1 MSKFDKTLE
10 TFINDGLQKSS
21 NTTIS
26 ISRAGGNEQIGYKAA
41 LLDEAIST
49 GLGISSIVENRRM
62 NDGSFNNPAMGT
74 GYSNLMLNS
83 GYFMQNM
90 ITFDRTELTAIYHGC
105 WVFRRMVDIPARDM
119 WSHGISIANENGSED
134 LARVYSVYNRVKS
147 DMIYATQQSRIYGG
161 AAAFIMVDDGE
172 SDLSKP
178 LRIDNIRKGSPINF
192 IITDRWYGLEW
203 SSELVDNY
211 KSSDFGK
218 PKYYSFFVE
227 GEDNLIGQKIHYS
240 RVLRFVNRR
249 SPRIVE
255 QQLQGWGIS
264 ELEHV
269 MQDLM
274 NHENTKN
281 AISSLLNKALLEIV
295 KLEGMR
301 NTMAGLSAGNP
312 QASQMFA
319 SQMTALNNYR
329 TSNKLVFM
337 DKQDEY
343 EQSTYSFAGLSDI
356 LNSQKDIVSGA
367 AEMPEVLLFGTNRA
381 GLNGDNPVELRIY
394 ADMILG
400 RQEQE
405 CRPVV
410 DKLLP
415 ILFKIAGV
423 EKPRHINYEFES
435 ILDSTNESKQSALQ
449 SVVSNSMQLVDSE
462 LITRETALE
471 EIVAAQKQTGF
482 GVNITERD
490 YELAREMDKQARENP
505 QGAEMIGGGM
515 PPELDSEFSEED
527 DVGDEIEEELS
538 DSMPKSQSYDD
549 VKEKIIKA
557 TMRDRHKV
565 FKLKQ

>member
-1 MSKFDKTLE
+1 MAKFDRTLE
-10 TFINDGLQKSS
+10 KFIDDGFSKATASF
-21 NTTIS
+21 S
-26 ISRAGGNEQIGYKAA
+26 ISKAGSDNEIGSKAK

-49 GLGISSIVENRRM
+49 GLGTSAVIENKRIT
-62 NDGSFNNPAMGT
+62 DGSFNNPAMGT
-74 GYSNLMLNS
+74 GYSNYMLES

-90 ITFDRTELTAIYHGC
+90 ITFDRNELTAVYHGC
-105 WVFRRMVDIPARDM
+105 WVFRKIVDIIARDM
-119 WSHGISIANENGSED
+119 WSHGISVENEDGQED
-134 LARVYSVYNRVKS
+134 LSRVYALYNKVKS

-161 AAAFIMVDDGE
+161 AAAFMMVDDGE
-172 SDLSKP
+172 EDLSKP
-178 LRIDNIRKGSPINF
+178 LRLENIKKGSPINF

-211 KSSDFGK
+211 RSRDFGK

-227 GEDNLIGQKIHYS
+227 GEDDLIGQRIHYS

-255 QQLQGWGIS
+255 QMLQGWGIS
-264 ELEHV
+264 ELEHI

-281 AISSLLNKALLEIV
+281 AIASLLNKALLEIV

-301 NTMAGLSAGNP
+301 NTMSGLSAGNP

-319 SQMTALNNYR
+319 AQMTALNNYR

-343 EQSTYSFAGLSDI
+343 EQVQYAFSGLSEI
-356 LNSQKDIVSGA
+356 LDSQKDVVAGA
-367 AEMPEVLLFGTNRA
+367 AEMPEVLLYGTNRA
-381 GLNGDNPVELRIY
+381 GLNGDSPVELRIY

-405 CRPVV
+405 CRPVL

-415 ILFKIAGV
+415 VLFKIAGV
-423 EKPRHINYEFES
+423 EKPKHLTYEFES
-435 ILDSTNESKQSALQ
+435 ILDSTSESEQSMLQ
-449 SVVSNSMQLVDSE
+449 SVVGNSTSLVDAG

-471 EIVAAQKQTGF
+471 EIVSAQKQTGF
-482 GVNITERD
+482 GASISERD
-490 YELAREMDKQARENP
+490 FELAREEDKQAKENP
-505 QGAEMIGGGM
+505 QGAEMMGEGMGM
-515 PPELDSEFSEED
+515 PNMAD
-527 DVGDEIEEELS
+527 DEISDEELFAPEDMEDEEPYVS
-538 DSMPKSQSYDD
+538 PDYED
-549 VKEKIIKA
+549 VKNNIIKA
-557 TMRDRHKV
+557 TLRDKK
-565 FKLKQ
+565 KLFRKK